1 MADAKTKTVNYTAEM
16 VDQIVSMY
24 EELGNEGLDEIA
36 EAVGRPVRSVR
47 SKLVREGVY
56 IASPKAPK
64 AKREDG
70 PTKKDL
76 LNELE
81 ALVAFDVNGLMGATK
96 AAIADVIALA
106 QSQVAQA
113 DADTQP
119 EVAQA
124 E

>member
-1 MADAKTKTVNYTAEM
+1 MADAKTKTVNYTSEM

-24 EELGNEGLDEIA
+24 EQLGNEGLDEIA

-47 SKLVREGVY
+47 SKLVREGIYV
-56 IASPKAPK
+56 ATPKAPK
-64 AKREDG
+64 AAKVEG
-70 PTKKDL
+70 PTKKEL

-81 ALVAFDVNGLMGATK
+81 SLVAFDVNGLMGATK
-96 AAIADVIALA
+96 AAISSIIELA
-106 QSQVAQA
+106 QSAQA
-113 DADTQP
+113 EAEVQP